1 MKGVK
6 DSLSRDLARLKNID
20 PVLVLSAVILFFT
33 GLLVIYSATSGKGGV
48 LATLVYRQALWGVV
62 SCFAF
67 IVAFCIGHERFFRWS
82 VPLYVAVLAV
92 LLLVFVL
99 GTVSR
104 GAQSWINVGR
114 FLNIG
119 AVSLQPSEAGK
130 FALAL
135 FLSSWLFRYPPVKVG
150 RFLGSLA
157 LAGASGA
164 LVLFQPDL
172 GTAAVYGVITIAAL
186 FAAGTPKKYLL
197 GTFLAGFAALPMG
210 WMLLKEYQK
219 LRLLVFVNPY
229 LDPLG
234 AGYNVI
240 QSRIAVGAGG
250 LFGKGFLKGTQSK
263 LHFLPEPHTDFVFSV
278 FAEEFGFLGAV
289 IVIGLFTVL
298 LWRIIGIGVRT
309 KDTRARIF
317 VAGIS
322 GWFWFQ
328 TVECIAMSMGLAP
341 VTGLPLPFV
350 SYGGSALLSLAVA
363 LGILQSIFVSTRRQY
378 S

>member
-1 MKGVK
+1 MKGLK

-20 PVLVLSAVILFFT
+20 PILVLSAVILFFT
-33 GLLVIYSATSGKGGV
+33 GLLVIYSATSGKGGA
-48 LATLVYRQALWGVV
+48 LATLVYRQALWGVI

-67 IVAFCIGHERFFRWS
+67 LVVFCIGHERFFKWS

-92 LLLVFVL
+92 LFLVFVL

-130 FALAL
+130 VALAL

-164 LVLFQPDL
+164 LVLLQPDL
-172 GTAAVYGVITIAAL
+172 GTAVVYGVITIAAL

-197 GTFLAGFAALPMG
+197 GTFLAGLAALPMG

-219 LRLLVFVNPY
+219 LRLLVFLNPY

-309 KDTRARIF
+309 KDSRARIF
-317 VAGIS
+317 VAGVS

>member
-67 IVAFCIGHERFFRWS
+67 LVAFCIGHERFFRWS

-164 LVLFQPDL
+164 LVLLQPDL

-219 LRLLVFVNPY
+219 LRLLVFINPY

-309 KDTRARIF
+309 KDPRARIF

>member
-20 PVLVLSAVILFFT
+20 PVLVLAAVILFIT

-67 IVAFCIGHERFFRWS
+67 LVAFCIGHERFFRWS

-164 LVLFQPDL
+164 LVLLQPDL

-219 LRLLVFVNPY
+219 LRLLVFINPY